1 MTRHTFILLIVA
13 ALILTSCGER
23 LYHTAYQNLSHSQWD
38 NRDTLLFDL
47 PPSDH
52 DFDLAITLAVRT
64 TKPFAYRDIVTQ
76 LDLIRD
82 GRTLSST
89 PITITIN
96 DYPEP
101 ELTGFLTRERH
112 STPYAL
118 HMEANHQYSI
128 RVTHRM
134 RLNPLDHIPTVGI
147 IVE

>member
-1 MTRHTFILLIVA
+1 MTRTTFFLFVVA
-13 ALILTSCGER
+13 ALLLTSCGGR
-23 LYHTAYQNLSHSQWD
+23 LYHTAYHNFSDSQWD

-52 DFDLAITLAVRT
+52 DIDLALTLAVRT

-89 PITITIN
+89 PITINVN
-96 DYPEP
+96 DDPHPEG
-101 ELTGFLTRERH
+101 TGFLTRESH

-118 HMEANHQYSI
+118 HMEANHQYKL

-134 RLNPLDHIPTVGI
+134 RLNPLEHTTSVGI
-147 IVE
+147 IAE